1 MSGQTIRLLEQ
12 IRDNMKELKLSK
24 VSIDNQ
30 EHSESKSEFSLTNGV
45 PKKDESGKMVWNEND
60 LRNAKSVK
68 ESMDAVNGFCGLM
81 AGFQGFIINEYV
93 RMEKNPIKDEELS
106 SIFKWGLFLLIT
118 SFVLNIGA
126 AIASFLWGVFLR
138 EGHYRLWF
146 MKVVGRLVKLMA
158 TIAVLSFCVGV
169 LLFIETIGLDNEML
183 IPIYI
188 CSGLFFTIIMSVFL
202 YTMIIVAMID
212 TSDMYTDVM
221 DSVDG

>member
-93 RMEKNPIKDEELS
+93 RMEKNPNENEELS

-221 DSVDG
+221 DSVNG

>member
-45 PKKDESGKMVWNEND
+45 PKKDESGKMVWNEHD

-93 RMEKNPIKDEELS
+93 RMEKNPSEDEELS

-126 AIASFLWGVFLR
+126 AIASFLWGVFLV

-169 LLFIETIGLDNEML
+169 LLFIETIGLDEEML
-183 IPIYI
+183 IPIYT

-212 TSDMYTDVM
+212 TSDMYTAVM
-221 DSVDG
+221 DSVNG

>member
-93 RMEKNPIKDEELS
+93 RIEKNPREDEELS

-212 TSDMYTDVM
+212 TSDMYTAVM
-221 DSVDG
+221 DSVNG

>member
-93 RMEKNPIKDEELS
+93 RMEKTPREYEELS

-221 DSVDG
+221 DSVNG

>member
-93 RMEKNPIKDEELS
+93 RMEKTPIEDEELS
-106 SIFKWGLFLLIT
+106 SIFKWGLFLLIV

-138 EGHYRLWF
+138 EGHYRIWF

-212 TSDMYTDVM
+212 TSDMYTAVM
-221 DSVDG
+221 DSVNG

>member
-45 PKKDESGKMVWNEND
+45 PKKDESGKMVWNEHD

-68 ESMDAVNGFCGLM
+68 ESMDTVHGFCGLM

-93 RMEKNPIKDEELS
+93 RIEKNPNEDEELS
-106 SIFKWGLFLLIT
+106 SIFKWGLFLLIV

-138 EGHYRLWF
+138 EGHYRIWF

-212 TSDMYTDVM
+212 TSDMYTAVM
-221 DSVDG
+221 DSVNG

>member
-1 MSGQTIRLLEQ
+1 MSNYTDTLLEQ

-24 VSIDNQ
+24 VAIDNQ
-30 EHSESKSEFSLTNGV
+30 EKSDSKSEISLTNGV

-68 ESMDAVNGFCGLM
+68 ESMDAVHGFCGLM

-93 RMEKNPIKDEELS
+93 RMEKKPNEDEELS
-106 SIFKWGLFLLIT
+106 SIFKWGLFLLIV
-118 SFVLNIGA
+118 SFILNIGA

-183 IPIYI
+183 IPIYT
-188 CSGLFFTIIMSVFL
+188 CSGVFFTIIMSVFL
-202 YTMIIVAMID
+202 YTMVIVAMID
-212 TSDMYTDVM
+212 TPDMYYSVM
-221 DSVDG
+221 DSVN

>member
-1 MSGQTIRLLEQ
+1 MSAYTDTLLEQ

-24 VSIDNQ
+24 VAIENQ
-30 EHSESKSEFSLTNGV
+30 EHSDSKSEISLTIGV

-68 ESMDAVNGFCGLM
+68 ESMDSVHGFCGLM

-93 RMEKNPIKDEELS
+93 RMEKKPNEDEELS
-106 SIFKWGLFLLIT
+106 SIFKWGLFLLII

-126 AIASFLWGVFLR
+126 AIASFLWSVFLR

-169 LLFIETIGLDNEML
+169 LLFICL
-183 IPIYI
+183 
-188 CSGLFFTIIMSVFL
+188 L
-202 YTMIIVAMID
+202 YTSPSPRDKRQSRMPSSA
-212 TSDMYTDVM
+212 
-221 DSVDG
+221 

>member
-45 PKKDESGKMVWNEND
+45 PKKDESGKMVWNEHD

-68 ESMDAVNGFCGLM
+68 ESMDTVHGFCGLM

-93 RMEKNPIKDEELS
+93 RMEKNPNENEELS

-221 DSVDG
+221 DSVNG

>member
-45 PKKDESGKMVWNEND
+45 PKKDESGKMVWNEHD

-68 ESMDAVNGFCGLM
+68 ESMDTVHGFCGLM

-93 RMEKNPIKDEELS
+93 RMEKTPREYEELS

-221 DSVDG
+221 DSVNG

>member
-45 PKKDESGKMVWNEND
+45 PKKDESGKMVWNEHD

-68 ESMDAVNGFCGLM
+68 ESMDTVHGFCGLM

-93 RMEKNPIKDEELS
+93 RIEKNPIEDEELS
-106 SIFKWGLFLLIT
+106 SIFKWGLFLLIV

-138 EGHYRLWF
+138 EGHYRIWF

-212 TSDMYTDVM
+212 TSDMYTAVM
-221 DSVDG
+221 DSVNG

>member
-93 RMEKNPIKDEELS
+93 RMEKTPIEDEELS

-183 IPIYI
+183 IPIYT

-212 TSDMYTDVM
+212 TSDMYTAVM
-221 DSVDG
+221 DSVNG

>member
-1 MSGQTIRLLEQ
+1 
-12 IRDNMKELKLSK
+12 
-24 VSIDNQ
+24 
-30 EHSESKSEFSLTNGV
+30 
-45 PKKDESGKMVWNEND
+45 
-60 LRNAKSVK
+60 
-68 ESMDAVNGFCGLM
+68 
-81 AGFQGFIINEYV
+81 
-93 RMEKNPIKDEELS
+93 MEKKPNEDEELS

-169 LLFIETIGLDNEML
+169 LLFIETIGLGEEML
-183 IPIYI
+183 IPIYT
-188 CSGLFFTIIMSVFL
+188 CSGVFFTIIMSVFL

-212 TSDMYTDVM
+212 TPDMYYSVM
-221 DSVDG
+221 DSVN

>member
-93 RMEKNPIKDEELS
+93 RMEKNPIEDEELS
-106 SIFKWGLFLLIT
+106 SIFKWGLFLLIV

-138 EGHYRLWF
+138 EGHYRIWF

-212 TSDMYTDVM
+212 TSDMYTAVM
-221 DSVDG
+221 DSVNG